1 MKWFFTFIFLVV
13 TVDQLTKKLAISFLR
28 DASQSIS
35 IIPDLFSLTYT
46 ENKGVAFGMEFAPP
60 LVLLLLTGLITV
72 VVLLYVILSK
82 NRSTLFLLP
91 FALIVGGGAGNMIDR
106 VILGRVVDFLYFDL
120 YHGKIFGYYLS
131 LWPIFNIADSAI
143 TIGACM
149 LILFHNK
156 IFPDGT
162 LQEKNNVC

>member
-1 MKWFFTFIFLVV
+1 MKWFFTLILLVV
-13 TVDQLTKKLAISFLR
+13 TVDQLTKKIAINVLR
-28 DASQSIS
+28 DAAQSIT
-35 IIPDLFSLTYT
+35 IIPDLLSLTYT
-46 ENKGVAFGMEFAPP
+46 ENKGVAFGMEFASP

-82 NRSTLFLLP
+82 NRTTLFLLP

-106 VILGRVVDFLYFDL
+106 VMIGRVVDFIYFNL
-120 YHGKIFGYYLS
+120 YHGNVFGTYLS
-131 LWPIFNIADSAI
+131 LWPIFNVADSAI

-162 LQEKNNVC
+162 PTEKNNVR